1 MSLDL
6 IWKVAVAIFAAG
18 GFVFAVRQQRKDLN
32 GAMARVR
39 RESEIANFRFLTQ
52 VIATLVYTEEPEKR
66 KALGKMYL
74 EAGHPEGRR

>member
-52 VIATLVYTEEPEKR
+52 VVAGLTYENDEAKREK
-66 KALGKMYL
+66 LGKMYL